1 MLYYLFFLW
10 LTIKFSFVDTIFFLY
25 IVNII
30 WIYYTLINIK
40 LEAVQVIAFYLTIT
54 LLFLQENATFALKR
68 AHVRYFINK
77 LTQDTRENEI
87 TGINK
92 HVHINNGG
100 LNLDKDKLR

>member
-1 MLYYLFFLW
+1 MTDHKVFFRRQN
-10 LTIKFSFVDTIFFLY
+10 IFLY

-54 LLFLQENATFALKR
+54 FFFLQENATFALKH
-68 AHVRYFINK
+68 AHVRYFISK
-77 LTQDTRENEI
+77 LTHDTSENEI

-92 HVHINNGG
+92 YVQLNNGG
-100 LNLDKDKLR
+100 LNLDRYR